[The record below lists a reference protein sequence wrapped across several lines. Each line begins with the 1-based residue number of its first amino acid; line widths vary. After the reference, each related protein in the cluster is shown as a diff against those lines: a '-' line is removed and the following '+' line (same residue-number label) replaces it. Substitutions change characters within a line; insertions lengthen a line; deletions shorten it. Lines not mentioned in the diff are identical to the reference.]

1 MSCTKKEPD
10 KQTIGRIST
19 MTNIKLWKDKG
30 KQLLDPVLFSKTAED
45 LARLI
50 GTEGKKDKNKNK
62 NSQVR
67 RYFDEVVRL
76 NTMVQSGDAGME
88 QILPQVHMLVAKV
101 VYAKGRK
108 LVTDSFVEMMKSGI
122 EQINDQK
129 DLQVFTNFLESF
141 MGFYKV
147 HGPN

>member
-1 MSCTKKEPD
+1 
-10 KQTIGRIST
+10 

-88 QILPQVHMLVAKV
+88 QILPQV
-101 VYAKGRK
+101 
-108 LVTDSFVEMMKSGI
+108 
-122 EQINDQK
+122 
-129 DLQVFTNFLESF
+129 
-141 MGFYKV
+141 FYLSIF
-147 HGPN
+147 

>member
-1 MSCTKKEPD
+1 
-10 KQTIGRIST
+10 
-19 MTNIKLWKDKG
+19 MTSIKLWKDKE
-30 KQLLDPVLFSKTAED
+30 KQLLDPKLFSKNAED
-45 LARLI
+45 LAQLI
-50 GTEGKKDKNKNK
+50 GTEGKTDRNKNK

-76 NTMVQSGDAGME
+76 NTMAQSGDTAME

-108 LVTDSFVEMMKSGI
+108 LVTDSFVEMIKSGV
-122 EQINDQK
+122 EQIRDRK

-147 HGPN
+147 YGPN